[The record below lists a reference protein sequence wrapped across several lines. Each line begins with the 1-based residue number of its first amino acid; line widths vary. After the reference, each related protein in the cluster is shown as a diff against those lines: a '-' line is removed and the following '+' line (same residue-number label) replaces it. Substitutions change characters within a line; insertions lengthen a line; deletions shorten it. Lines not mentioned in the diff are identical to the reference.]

1 MIVVKNSENPVE
13 LPLGKISGCK
23 LLVVFCTDT
32 IMSGNTMGALAR
44 IWFLMGPYLLAEK
57 VLGRSVILSVNI
69 NIC

>member
-13 LPLGKISGCK
+13 LPLGKIPGASCWWYFV
-23 LLVVFCTDT
+23 LTS

>member
-23 LLVVFCTDT
+23 LLVVFCT
-32 IMSGNTMGALAR
+32 AR